1 MTEYAIRADGLA
13 RSFGRTQALRQVSL
27 RVPAGSVC
35 ALLGRNGAGKTT
47 TVRILT
53 TLIRPDAGRAEV
65 AGFDVTRDPARVR
78 ARIGVAGQSATM
90 DELLTGQQNLDLI
103 GRMYHL
109 GPARSQRRAGELLD
123 QFGLTGAAGR
133 AVRTYSGGMR
143 RRLDLAA
150 SLVADP
156 PVLFLDEPTSGL
168 DPVSRAAM
176 WQAIR
181 DLVARGT
188 TVLLTTQHLDEADHL
203 ADDIVVI
210 SGGVVAA
217 SGTPAQLTGA
227 AGQARLRVTLTEAQ
241 PAQLA
246 GIQAALGPGARI
258 DGRSVIVP
266 APDGLASLAAAIT
279 RLEASG
285 APIHQAGLEHPTLD
299 ELFAT
304 LTGDPS
310 PEDPGVT
317 SGTQTYDGSRRLET
331 TPS

>member
-1 MTEYAIRADGLA
+1 
-13 RSFGRTQALRQVSL
+13 
-27 RVPAGSVC
+27 
-35 ALLGRNGAGKTT
+35 
-47 TVRILT
+47 
-53 TLIRPDAGRAEV
+53 V

-90 DELLTGQQNLDLI
+90 DELLTGQQNLDII

-109 GPARSQRRAGELLD
+109 GPARAQRRAGELLD

-133 AVRTYSGGMR
+133 PVKTYSGGMR

-168 DPVSRAAM
+168 DPVSRAGM

-188 TVLLTTQHLDEADHL
+188 TVLLTTQHLDEADQL

-210 SGGVVAA
+210 SGGMVAA

-227 AGQARLRVTLTEAQ
+227 AGQARLRVTEAQ

-258 DGRSVIVP
+258 DGRAVIAP
-266 APDGLASLAAAIT
+266 APDGLASLAAVIT

-304 LTGDPS
+304 LTGDPGPG
-310 PEDPGVT
+310 PEDPGAT
-317 SGTQTYDGSRRLET
+317 HTHNGGARRLET
-331 TPS
+331 TSS

>member
-1 MTEYAIRADGLA
+1 MTEYAIQADGLA
-13 RSFGRTQALRQVSL
+13 KSFGRVQALRQVSL
-27 RVPAGSVC
+27 RVPAGRVC

-90 DELLTGQQNLDLI
+90 DELLTGQQNLDII

-109 GPARSQRRAGELLD
+109 GPARSRRRAGELLD
-123 QFGLTGAAGR
+123 QFGLTAAAGR
-133 AVRTYSGGMR
+133 MVKTYSGGMR

-168 DPVSRAAM
+168 DPVSRNAM

-181 DLVARGT
+181 ELVAAGT
-188 TVLLTTQHLDEADHL
+188 TVLLTTQHLEEADQL
-203 ADDIVVI
+203 ADEIVVI

-217 SGTPAQLTGA
+217 AGTPAQLTAA
-227 AGQARLRVTLTEAQ
+227 AGQARLRVTLAEARA
-241 PAQLA
+241 AQLT
-246 GIQAALGPGARI
+246 GVQAALGPGARV
-258 DGRSVIVP
+258 DGRVVTAP
-266 APDGLASLAAAIT
+266 APDGLATLAAAIT
-279 RLEASG
+279 RLEATG
-285 APIHQAGLEHPTLD
+285 AAIHQAGLEHPTLD
-299 ELFAT
+299 EVFGR
-304 LTGDPS
+304 LTSEAG
-310 PEDPGVT
+310 PENADR
-317 SGTQTYDGSRRLET
+317 SGARDSGSRRLET
-331 TPS
+331 TAS